1 MIIEQPLFTIP
12 LFYEDIN
19 NAEHHKKDFMT
30 ALISY
35 ERTMSNDNIRHV
47 KTWQTPNDLHINPVF
62 EPVIEGISDIMH
74 EVKDRYK
81 LSDTETTG
89 IDSMCGLSINTDGKM
104 LSTYQTGGFMHGVY
118 FVEVPKEIKLSFN
131 NIIPD
136 RSYFPNIFSYESNDV
151 NSDYY
156 SVDAKEGQML
166 ICPSFVSI
174 ESNINFAS
182 KSLRYLYFTVR
193 TQVL

>member
-1 MIIEQPLFTIP
+1 MINEQPLFTVP
-12 LFYEDIN
+12 LFYNELE
-19 NAEHHKKDFMT
+19 NAETYKKDLMS

-35 ERTMSNDNIRHV
+35 ERNMSNDNITHV

-62 EPVIEGISDIMH
+62 EPVIENISTMINQAR
-74 EVKDRYK
+74 DRYK
-81 LSDTETTG
+81 LSSSETTG
-89 IDSMCGLSINTDGKM
+89 IDSMCGFSINTDGKM
-104 LSTYQTGGFMHGVY
+104 LPTYQTGGFMHGIY
-118 FVEVPKEIKLSFN
+118 FIEVPKEIKLTFN

-156 SVDAKEGQML
+156 SVDAKEGLML
-166 ICPSFVSI
+166 MCPSFVSI
-174 ESNINFAS
+174 ESNINFAN
-182 KSLRYLYFTVR
+182 KSLRYLYFTTR